1 MSEILLRARLT
12 FDVDAQEVLETKVL
26 AISAFI
32 QVNNR
37 EFVVPILA
45 DFILRAIGWRL
56 FADL

>member
-12 FDVDAQEVLETKVL
+12 FDVDAQEVLEAKVL
-26 AISAFI
+26 AIGAFI

-45 DFILRAIGWRL
+45 DFVLRAIRWRL

>member
-1 MSEILLRARLT
+1 MSEILFRARLT
-12 FDVDAQEVLETKVL
+12 LDVDAQEVLEAKVL

-37 EFVVPILA
+37 ELVVPILA
-45 DFILRAIGWRL
+45 DFVLRAIRWRL